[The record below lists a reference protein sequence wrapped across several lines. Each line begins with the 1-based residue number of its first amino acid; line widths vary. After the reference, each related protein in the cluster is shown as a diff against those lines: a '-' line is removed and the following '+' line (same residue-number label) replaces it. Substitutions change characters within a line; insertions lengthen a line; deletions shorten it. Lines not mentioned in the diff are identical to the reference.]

1 MPVSYESS
9 SLLKCTVSFSY
20 LRYVL
25 NELNDTNLFGS
36 RQTPALNKQL
46 AQSFADQAAFN
57 SFTNAPDLGLNLSKP
72 LTSTTNFF
80 DGESLPFNPS
90 K

>member
-25 NELNDTNLFGS
+25 NELTETDVFGS

-57 SFTNAPDLGLNLSKP
+57 SFTKAPDIGLNLPP
-72 LTSTTNFF
+72 LKVVSR
-80 DGESLPFNPS
+80 DIPFQ
-90 K
+90 